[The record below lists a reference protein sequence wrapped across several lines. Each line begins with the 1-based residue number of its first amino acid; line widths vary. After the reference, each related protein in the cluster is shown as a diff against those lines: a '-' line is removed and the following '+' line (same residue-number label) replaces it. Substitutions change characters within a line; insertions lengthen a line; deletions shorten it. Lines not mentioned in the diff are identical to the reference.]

1 MDTSSLE
8 WQDAYD
14 ALERRVEA
22 LENNSSKGKA
32 AKTVIRA
39 LNRVATTLEEEFHI
53 FLSVSPVIEQIEPYM
68 TERTATDEAYIK
80 FLTDTLY
87 LRKPLEIDEVDCLS
101 IQRLLDRYEEVIMN
115 VA

>member
-8 WQDAYD
+8 WQEAYD

-39 LNRVATTLEEEFHI
+39 LNRLSTTLEEEFHI
-53 FLSVSPVIEQIEPYM
+53 YLSVAPVVEQIEPYM
-68 TERTATDEAYIK
+68 TERTPTDEAYVK
-80 FLTDTLY
+80 FLKDSLY
-87 LRKPLEIDEVDCLS
+87 LHKPLQIDEVDCLS
-101 IQRLLDRYEEVIMN
+101 IQRLLDRYEQVLEN